1 MGWILDWA
9 KTMTLPRGSESAFV
23 GRRREMS
30 DIGAALDGAL
40 SGNGRM
46 LMLVG
51 EPGIGK
57 TRTSRELAA
66 IAEQRGFTVLWGRC
80 HEREGAPP
88 YWPWIQA
95 IRSHVRNCDADQI
108 RFEMAAGAGDIAEV
122 VPDVWSKLPDLLRP
136 PPLDSPERA
145 RFRLFDSIT
154 TFLKNAS
161 GSRGLVLVLE
171 NLHWADYPSLLLLE
185 FISQELGDSRLLV
198 VGTYRDTDLDRAH
211 PLTHTLGELAR
222 EPLFYRIELAGLSE
236 EEVGS
241 YINEISGIVAPRNLI
256 EAVHAQTQGN
266 PLFMTQVVHL
276 LVQEGDLNSSQSANV
291 KAWGVKVPEGVHE
304 AIGRRLSRLSDSCHQ
319 VLSVASV
326 VGREFELRLLETLND
341 TWGVDDLLDVLE
353 EALAARVI
361 EEIPT
366 EVGRYQFTHVLIQNT
381 LQRES
386 SGIRRAQL
394 HLRIAANLEILYGN
408 ECEAHATELAYHYAE
423 SVSDAATKKL
433 ITYSL
438 LAGQQALDAYA
449 HDEALDYFERALAA
463 SGVPTNGIDR
473 AMDIETASLL
483 FGLGRA
489 QSAKGQLREAWVNIG
504 RAFDYYIDSGNVEN
518 AVAVAEYPVLFTSG
532 LSNATRF
539 VETALTLVAPDS
551 HEAGRLLS
559 RYGLLRNLETGDF
572 EMAQEP
578 FSRALA
584 IARREGDE
592 VLEMR
597 TLANAADANWHQL
610 RGQEVLENC
619 QRVIELA
626 RRANDPYTEMWP
638 RFMAGHELIG
648 QGDLVTANEHA
659 TSMLAQ
665 AERLRDT
672 GYLTLACMVNEEV
685 SRHKGDWLSTRE
697 FNDRGLALDP
707 QQPWLLG
714 YRAVMDY
721 QLGEF
726 TQGEQY
732 LDRLIEAMSLDP
744 PGPGSGYVCTAVIIP
759 IIARITGDDRHL
771 KIADAAAETVLSS
784 PSATLIVTVWIRHAL
799 GQLAVL
805 RQDPKA
811 AEEIYSG
818 LISLQSGRLYTAVDI
833 VFDRLL
839 GLLAVTTGDLDRGSV
854 HFQEALRFC
863 RNAGYKPEL
872 AWSCC
877 DYADCLLQRN
887 KSGDR
892 QQAISLLDESFYI
905 SKELGMRPLME
916 RVVERQLLVGSRQD
930 TGPDYPDGLSH
941 REIEVLRLVAAG
953 NTNQEIAEKLLI
965 TISTVANHVAKI
977 LSKTDS
983 TNRAGAATYASR
995 QGLV

>member
-1 MGWILDWA
+1 
-9 KTMTLPRGSESAFV
+9 MTLPMGSEPAFV
-23 GRRREMS
+23 GRQREMS
-30 DIGAALDGAL
+30 DLGAALDGAL

-57 TRTSRELAA
+57 TRTAREFAA
-66 IAEQRGFTVLWGRC
+66 SAEQRGFRVLWGRC
-80 HEREGAPP
+80 YENEGAPP
-88 YWPWIQA
+88 YWPWVQA
-95 IRSHVRNCDADQI
+95 IRSYVRNCDADQI
-108 RFEMAAGAGDIAEV
+108 RIEMAAGAGDIAEV
-122 VPDVWSKLPDLLRP
+122 VPDVWSKLTDLERS

-154 TFLKNAS
+154 TFLKNAC
-161 GSRGLVLVLE
+161 GGQGLVLVLE
-171 NLHWADYPSLLLLE
+171 NLHWADYQSLLLLE
-185 FISQELGDSRLLV
+185 FIAQELGDSRLLV
-198 VGTYRDTDLDRAH
+198 VGTYRDTDLVRAH
-211 PLTHTLGELAR
+211 LLTHTLGELAR
-222 EPLFYRIELAGLSE
+222 EPSFHRIELAGLSE
-236 EEVGS
+236 EEVGR

-256 EAVHAQTQGN
+256 EAVHAQTEGN

-276 LVQEGDLNSSQSANV
+276 LVQEGELNSSQAA
-291 KAWGVKVPEGVHE
+291 KDQPWGIRIPEGVHE
-304 AIGRRLSRLSDSCHQ
+304 AIGRRLSRLSDACNQ

-326 VGREFELRLLETLND
+326 IGREFELRLLETLND
-341 TWGVDDLLDVLE
+341 AWAVDDLLDVLD

-381 LQRES
+381 LLRES
-386 SGIRRAQL
+386 SAMRRAQL
-394 HLRIAANLEILYGN
+394 HMRIAANLEVLYGN
-408 ECEAHATELAYHYAE
+408 ECEAHAAELAYHYTE
-423 SVSDAATKKL
+423 SVSAAANDKL

-438 LAGQQALDAYA
+438 LAGEQALVAYA
-449 HDEALDYFERALAA
+449 HDEALVYFQRALAA
-463 SGVPTNGIDR
+463 RGVPTNGSER
-473 AMDIETASLL
+473 AMDSETASLL

-489 QSAKGQLREAWVNIG
+489 EGATGQLHEAWANIG
-504 RAFDYYIDSGNVEN
+504 RAFDYYIASDHVEN

-532 LSNATRF
+532 VSNATRF
-539 VETALTLVAPDS
+539 VEAALTLVAPDS

-572 EMAQEP
+572 EMAQEL
-578 FSRALA
+578 FSRALT

-610 RGQEVLENC
+610 RGQDVLENC

-648 QGDLVTANEHA
+648 QGDLVMANEHA
-659 TSMLAQ
+659 TAMLAQ

-707 QQPWLLG
+707 RQPWLLG
-714 YRAVMDY
+714 YRAVLDY

-726 TQGEQY
+726 TQGQVY

-744 PGPGSGYVCTAVIIP
+744 PGPGSGYVCTAVMIP
-759 IIARITGDDRHL
+759 VIARITGDDHYL
-771 KIADAAAETVLSS
+771 KIADAAAETVLSA
-784 PSATLIVTVWIRHAL
+784 PSATPIVTTWIRHAL

-805 RQDPKA
+805 RQDPKS

-818 LISLQSGRLYTAVDI
+818 LIPLQHGRLYTAVDI

-839 GLLAVTTGDLDRGSV
+839 GLLAVTIGDLDRGSA
-854 HFQEALRFC
+854 HFGDALIFC
-863 RNAGYKPEL
+863 RKAGYKPEL

-877 DYADCLLQRN
+877 DYADCLLQRD
-887 KSGDR
+887 KFGDR

-953 NTNQEIAEKLLI
+953 KTNQQIAEELVI
-965 TISTVANHVAKI
+965 TMSTVANHVANI
-977 LSKTDS
+977 LSKTGS
-983 TNRAGAATYASR
+983 ANRAGAATYASR

>member
-1 MGWILDWA
+1 
-9 KTMTLPRGSESAFV
+9 MTLPRGSEPAFV
-23 GRRREMS
+23 GRQREMS
-30 DIGAALDGAL
+30 DLGAALDGAL
-40 SGNGRM
+40 SGNGQM

-57 TRTSRELAA
+57 TRTAREFAA
-66 IAEQRGFTVLWGRC
+66 SAEQRGFRVLWGRC
-80 HEREGAPP
+80 YEKEGAPP
-88 YWPWIQA
+88 YWPWVQA
-95 IRSHVRNCDADQI
+95 IRSYVRNCDADQI
-108 RFEMAAGAGDIAEV
+108 RIEMAAGAGDIAEI
-122 VPDVWSKLPDLLRP
+122 VPDVWSKLTDLERS

-154 TFLKNAS
+154 TFLKNAC
-161 GSRGLVLVLE
+161 GRQGLVLVLE
-171 NLHWADYPSLLLLE
+171 NLHWADYQSLLLLE
-185 FISQELGDSRLLV
+185 FIAQELGDSRLLV
-198 VGTYRDTDLDRAH
+198 VGTYRDTDLVRAH
-211 PLTHTLGELAR
+211 LLTHTLGELAR
-222 EPLFYRIELAGLSE
+222 EPSFHRIELAGLSE
-236 EEVGS
+236 EEVGR

-256 EAVHAQTQGN
+256 EAVHAQTEGN

-276 LVQEGDLNSSQSANV
+276 LVQEGELNSSQAA
-291 KAWGVKVPEGVHE
+291 KDQPWGIRIPEGVHE
-304 AIGRRLSRLSDSCHQ
+304 AIGRRLSRLSDACNQ

-326 VGREFELRLLETLND
+326 IGREFELRLLETLND
-341 TWGVDDLLDVLE
+341 AWAVDDLLDVLD

-381 LQRES
+381 LLRES
-386 SGIRRAQL
+386 SAMRRAQL
-394 HLRIAANLEILYGN
+394 HMRIAANLEVLYGN
-408 ECEAHATELAYHYAE
+408 ECEAHAAELAYHYTE
-423 SVSDAATKKL
+423 SVSAAANDKL

-438 LAGQQALDAYA
+438 LAGEQALVAYA
-449 HDEALDYFERALAA
+449 HDEALVYFQRALAA
-463 SGVPTNGIDR
+463 RGVPTNGSER
-473 AMDIETASLL
+473 AMDSETASLL

-489 QSAKGQLREAWVNIG
+489 QGATGQLHEAWANIG
-504 RAFDYYIDSGNVEN
+504 RAFDYYIESDHVEN

-532 LSNATRF
+532 VSNATRF
-539 VETALTLVAPDS
+539 VEAALTLVAPDS

-578 FSRALA
+578 FSRALT

-610 RGQEVLENC
+610 RGQDVLENC

-648 QGDLVTANEHA
+648 QGDLVMANEHA
-659 TSMLAQ
+659 TAMLAQ

-707 QQPWLLG
+707 RQPWLLG
-714 YRAVMDY
+714 YRAVLDY

-726 TQGEQY
+726 TQGQVY

-744 PGPGSGYVCTAVIIP
+744 PGPGSGYVCTAVMIP
-759 IIARITGDDRHL
+759 VIARITGDDHYL

-784 PSATLIVTVWIRHAL
+784 PSATRIVTTWIRHAL

-805 RQDPKA
+805 RQDPKS

-818 LISLQSGRLYTAVDI
+818 LIPLQHGRLYTAVDI

-839 GLLAVTTGDLDRGSV
+839 GLLAVTIGDLDRGSA
-854 HFQEALRFC
+854 HFGDALIFC
-863 RNAGYKPEL
+863 RKAGYKPEL

-877 DYADCLLQRN
+877 DYADCLLQRD
-887 KSGDR
+887 KFGDR

-953 NTNQEIAEKLLI
+953 KTNQEIAEELVI
-965 TISTVANHVAKI
+965 TMSTVANHVANI
-977 LSKTDS
+977 LSKTGS
-983 TNRAGAATYASR
+983 ANRAGAATYASR